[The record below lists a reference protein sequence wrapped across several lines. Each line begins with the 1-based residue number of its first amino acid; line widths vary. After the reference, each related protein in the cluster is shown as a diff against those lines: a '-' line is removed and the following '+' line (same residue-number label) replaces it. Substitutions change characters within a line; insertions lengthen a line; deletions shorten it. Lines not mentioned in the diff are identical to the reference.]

1 MFLSALDVRLLN
13 DRAPM
18 PWQLI
23 APLEYADPLTGET
36 YTVPKWFR
44 TDGASLPAA
53 LVALP
58 VIGQLLFLRYFGQG
72 VFQGFREGVLHDY
85 LLRSGIVPR
94 RLAHRMFRTALY
106 EAGYPPDLVETYY
119 AAVVAANPDKR

>member
-1 MFLSALDVRLLN
+1 MFLTELDARLLN
-13 DRAPM
+13 DRAKM

-23 APLEYADPLTGET
+23 APLEYEDPLTGEI

-58 VIGQLLFLRYFGQG
+58 VIGQLLFIRYFGQG

-85 LLRSGIVPR
+85 LLRSGVVPASV
-94 RLAHRMFRTALY
+94 AHRVFRTALY
-106 EAGYPPDLVETYY
+106 EAGYSPDLVETYY
-119 AAVVAANPDKR
+119 AAVVAAN